1 MIATIKE
8 NEKIILDLVNRIA
21 LHSNRPHMKV
31 IHDHKGILLD
41 LRVDQR
47 DMKTFIGKQG
57 NGIKSLRTIMQKM
70 NNGSMLFGAI
80 FMSIMIP
87 KLLEKFSTLLT
98 TPNTTKE
105 KSRR

>member
-8 NEKIILDLVNRIA
+8 NKKIILDLVNRIA

-57 NGIKSLRTIMQKM
+57 NGIKSLRTIIKM
-70 NNGSMLFGAI
+70 LYKDQRASLIIEEHETKNN
-80 FMSIMIP
+80 
-87 KLLEKFSTLLT
+87 
-98 TPNTTKE
+98 
-105 KSRR
+105 